1 VQNYCQVF
9 VQNHHAAAGPVV
21 FMQDEP
27 QLLAMLFKV
36 SACCAI
42 LHAPQ
47 NQDYCCAILHA
58 PQNQDY
64 CCAILH
70 APQNQDYVVLSCT
83 HHRTKITVVLSCTH
97 HRTKIT
103 VVLSCTHHRT
113 KITVVLFCT
122 HHRTKITVVLFCT
135 HHRTKITVA
144 ALAVSFQNEPQL
156 LAMLDEVRQGLFS
169 QQTRHILAGLQRPLA
184 VDDGIKP
191 TELFPTNEQVW
202 RWVCAVQELLL
213 VLLAYVGAVVRST
226 GAEQCVWRM

>member
-113 KITVVLFCT
+113 KITVD
-122 HHRTKITVVLFCT
+122 
-135 HHRTKITVA
+135 
-144 ALAVSFQNEPQL
+144 ALAVTFQNEQQL